1 MAIKNIIFDL
11 GGVVVKHDTSKYTK
25 ELVEFFVYLRDP
37 MPQFWKDYDR
47 GTISFKDMKDA
58 LAAHNGITLEE
69 CDKYIEESITMHIPI
84 PVTTALLQDLKA
96 AEYRLYVLSNMPH
109 EYICQIRSLDIYD
122 YFDGDVISSEVGFIK
137 PEVEIYNTLLER
149 FDLKAEESLFI
160 DDREQN
166 VEGAKNA
173 GLAASLFDATNPA
186 KSCAELRALLML

>member
-47 GTISFKDMKDA
+47 GTISFDDMKNA
-58 LAAHNGITLEE
+58 LALHNRITIEE

-84 PVTTALLQDLKA
+84 PSTLTLLEDLKA
-96 AEYRLYVLSNMPH
+96 AGYKLFVLSNMPQ
-109 EYICQIRSLDIYD
+109 EYIRQIRSLDVYRF
-122 YFDGDVISSEVGFIK
+122 FDGDIISSEVGFIK

-149 FDLKAEESLFI
+149 FNLVAEESLFL
-160 DDREQN
+160 DDRAQN
-166 VEGAKNA
+166 VEGAKEA

-186 KSCAELRALLML
+186 ESCAKLRAELIP